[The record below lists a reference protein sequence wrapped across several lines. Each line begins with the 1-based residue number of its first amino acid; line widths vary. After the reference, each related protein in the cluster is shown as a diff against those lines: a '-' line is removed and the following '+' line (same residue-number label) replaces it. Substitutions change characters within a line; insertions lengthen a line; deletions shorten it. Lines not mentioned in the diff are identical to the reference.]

1 MIGGAYPIV
10 VQWEDI
16 PVLCAAID
24 EYLTQHKFSVET
36 VHALARARVSAQ
48 RLKEKLDK

>member
-1 MIGGAYPIV
+1 VIGGAYPIV
-10 VQWEDI
+10 VQWEDLD
-16 PVLCAAID
+16 VLCAAID
-24 EYLTQHKFSVET
+24 EYLTEHRFSIET